1 MSLSPEEN
9 NQYNRH
15 LILDEIGESGQLKLK
30 QAKVLVIGAGGLG
43 CPILQYLTAA
53 GVGNIGIIDHDTV
66 DQSNLQR
73 QILYTHDDIGEYKA
87 EVAANKLSR
96 LNPFVNFEIF
106 VQRLTSEIA
115 VELFSKY
122 DIIVD
127 GSDNFPTRYL
137 VNDASVLTNKPVV
150 FGSIFKF
157 EGQVSVFNYNNGP
170 TYRCLYPNAPKP
182 NEVPNC
188 SEIGVLGVLPG
199 IIGSLQANEV
209 LKMICVIGEVLSG
222 KLLTYNALTMQQLVL
237 SFQKNDLI
245 QITSLDPDYEFLCG
259 LPKSSLEITKAE
271 LGMNLEQYNLLD
283 VREDY
288 ERAQHHIGGQHIPLG
303 ELANR
308 ASEVSQEKD
317 LVIYCKAGVRSKMA
331 IDILKDKGYTKE
343 LLNLKG
349 GLITIRE

>member
-1 MSLSPEEN
+1 MNLSSEEQQ
-9 NQYNRH
+9 QYNRH
-15 LILDEIGESGQLKLK
+15 LILDEIGEAGQLKLK

-53 GVGNIGIIDHDTV
+53 GVGNVGIIDHDIV
-66 DQSNLQR
+66 AQSNLQR
-73 QILYTHDDIGEYKA
+73 QILYSHDDIGKYKA
-87 EVAANKLSR
+87 EVAANKLSG
-96 LNPFVNFEIF
+96 LNPFVNFEIYLE
-106 VQRLTSEIA
+106 RLTSEIA

-122 DIIVD
+122 DMIVD

-157 EGQVSVFNYNNGP
+157 EGQVSVFNYQTGP

-188 SEIGVLGVLPG
+188 SETGVLGVLPG

-209 LKMICVIGEVLSG
+209 LKIICGIGDVLSG

-237 SFQKNDLI
+237 SFQKNKVI
-245 QITSLDPDYEFLCG
+245 QITGLDADYDLFCG
-259 LPKSSLEITKAE
+259 LPKSNLEITKNE
-271 LGMNLEQYNLLD
+271 FEKNLEQYNLLD

-288 ERAQHHIGGQHIPLG
+288 ERVQHHIGGLHIPLG
-303 ELANR
+303 ELASRVN
-308 ASEVSQEKD
+308 EISQDKD
-317 LVIYCKAGVRSKMA
+317 LVVYCKAGVRSKIA
-331 IDILKDKGYTKE
+331 IDVLKNKGFTKQ

-349 GLITIRE
+349 GLITL

>member
-15 LILDEIGESGQLKLK
+15 LILSEIGEAGQLKLK
-30 QAKVLVIGAGGLG
+30 QSKVLVIGAGGLG

-53 GVGNIGIIDHDTV
+53 GVGNIGIIDHDTI

-137 VNDASVLTNKPVV
+137 VNDASVLTNRPVV

-209 LKMICVIGEVLSG
+209 LKMICGIGEVLSG

-237 SFQKNDLI
+237 SFQKNDAI
-245 QITSLDPDYEFLCG
+245 QIVDLDADYDFFCG
-259 LPKSSLEITKAE
+259 LAMSNLEITKDE
-271 LGMNLEQYNLLD
+271 LKKSLEQYNLLD

-288 ERAQHHIGGQHIPLG
+288 ERAQHHIGGRHIPLG

-317 LVIYCKAGVRSKMA
+317 LVVYCKAGVRSKMA
-331 IDILKDKGYTKE
+331 IDILKDKGFRKQ

-349 GLITIRE
+349 GILSV